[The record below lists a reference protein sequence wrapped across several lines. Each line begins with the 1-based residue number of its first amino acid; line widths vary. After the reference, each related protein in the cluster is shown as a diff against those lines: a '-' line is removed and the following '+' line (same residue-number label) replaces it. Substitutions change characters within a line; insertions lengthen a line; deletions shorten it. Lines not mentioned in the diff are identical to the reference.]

1 MIFLKKGGEKME
13 RYEIGGMS
21 CGACVARVEKAIMA
35 VDGVDSCAVNLLTH
49 SAVVDGSA
57 SADKIIDAVRE
68 AGYTA
73 LKIDENAQ
81 ISDTSARFLDTEAPK
96 LRKRFFLS
104 IGFLAVLMY
113 ISMGYTMWKF
123 PLPTILTKY
132 PVAIASLQ
140 AVLALAI
147 MVINGNFFVNGV
159 RAIINRS
166 PNMDTLVALGSG
178 VSWGYS
184 LYLLILMIFASDK
197 AHYLH
202 ELYFESSAMIVTLI
216 TIGKI
221 LEARAKGRT
230 TSALKALMDLTP
242 KLATVIR
249 ADKEITI
256 SASELTRGDIFV
268 VRNGE
273 SIPADAVIIE
283 GEASIDE
290 ASLTGESVPVDKRAG
305 DIVSASA
312 INCAGFIKCRAERT
326 GNETVIAQIIKT
338 VSDATAT
345 KAPIAKIADR
355 VSGIFVPTIIL
366 IALIVSGIWLI
377 LDAEIGYAIGR
388 GISVLVISCPCA
400 LGLATPVAIMVGSG
414 VGAKNGVLFK
424 TAEALELVGRA
435 QIVAFDK
442 TGTLTSGQMRVS
454 EIVPIDS
461 IDASAL
467 VSLALSAE
475 QKSEHP
481 LARAIMK
488 KGEEMGVSYD
498 TATEF
503 SSLTGS
509 GVVAVVNGDKIV
521 GGRADFVSNYA
532 HIPEDFAKKALEMA
546 TKGATPLYF
555 AKNGEFIGIISVRD
569 TIKETSARA
578 IEWLKKN
585 GLRPVMI
592 TGDNEHTARAIATEI
607 GIDEVISGVMPSEKE
622 RVISQLRLGGRVIMI
637 GDGVNDAP
645 ALARADVGIA
655 IGAGTDVAI
664 DTAEVVIMRGE
675 PLDACNAIR
684 LGRATLT
691 NIKENLFWAFFYNVI
706 AIPIASGALASLG
719 FTLNPM
725 LGALAMSLSSFCVV
739 MNALRLNLFKPIKGL
754 ENIEEAET
762 EENGMVTVLKVSGM
776 MCPHCEARVKSALE
790 AIEGVSEAKPNHKKS
805 VVKITFNEGVDI
817 DVLKATIAEAG
828 YKVE

>member
-1 MIFLKKGGEKME
+1 MEK
-13 RYEIGGMS
+13 YEIGGMS
-21 CGACVARVEKAIMA
+21 CSACVARVEKAIKA
-35 VDGVDSCAVNLLTH
+35 IDGVENCAVNLLTH
-49 SAVVDGSA
+49 SAIVEGSA
-57 SADKIIDAVRE
+57 SADSIIGAVRE

-73 LKIDENAQ
+73 TKIDENLQ
-81 ISDTSARFLDTEAPK
+81 NSDTSERFLDKETPM

-104 IGFLAVLMY
+104 VGFLLVLMY
-113 ISMGYTMWKF
+113 LSMGYTMWGF
-123 PLPTILTKY
+123 PLPSFLTKY
-132 PVAIASLQ
+132 PVAIAILQ
-140 AVLALAI
+140 AVLSLVV
-147 MVINGNFFVNGV
+147 MVINGKFFVNGV
-159 RAIINRS
+159 RAILGRS

-184 LYLLILMIFASDK
+184 IYILIVMSLSPDK

-230 TSALKALMDLTP
+230 TSALKSLMDLTP
-242 KLATVIR
+242 RLATVIR
-249 ADKEITI
+249 GDKEVTI
-256 SASELTRGDIFV
+256 PASELVRGDIFV
-268 VRNGE
+268 IRNGE

-283 GEASIDE
+283 GDASIDE
-290 ASLTGESVPVDKRAG
+290 SSLTGESVPVDKRVG
-305 DIVSASA
+305 DIVSAST
-312 INCAGFIKCRAERT
+312 INRSGFIKCRAERT

-345 KAPIAKIADR
+345 KAPIAKIADH
-355 VSGIFVPTIIL
+355 VSGIFVPTIIT
-366 IALIVSGIWLI
+366 IALIVTGIWLI
-377 LDAEIGYAIGR
+377 LDAGIGYAIGR

-424 TAEALELVGRA
+424 SAEALEGVGRA

-442 TGTLTSGQMRVS
+442 TGTITSGEMRVS
-454 EIVPIDS
+454 EVVP
-461 IDASAL
+461 AYAL
-467 VSLALSAE
+467 TPTELLSLALSAE
-475 QKSEHP
+475 EKSEHP

-488 KGEEMGVSYD
+488 KGEEQKISFK
-498 TATEF
+498 TADEF
-503 SSLTGS
+503 SSSTGS
-509 GVVAVVNGDKIV
+509 GVIALVNGDKIV
-521 GGRADFVSNYA
+521 GGKADFVSNYA
-532 HIPEDFAKKALEMA
+532 HIPEGFAKKAQEIA
-546 TKGATPLYF
+546 QNGATPLYF
-555 AKNGEFIGIISVRD
+555 AKNGEFVGIISIRD
-569 TIKETSARA
+569 TIKQTSAEA
-578 IEWLKKN
+578 IAWLKKN
-585 GLRPVMI
+585 GYRTVMI
-592 TGDNEHTARAIATEI
+592 TGDNELTARAIADEI
-607 GIDEVISGVMPSEKE
+607 GIDEVIAGVLPTEKE
-622 RVISQLRLGGRVIMI
+622 RVISELRLGGKVIMI

-684 LGRATLT
+684 LGRKTLT
-691 NIKENLFWAFFYNVI
+691 NIRENLFWAFFYNVI

-725 LGALAMSLSSFCVV
+725 IGALAMSLSSFCVV
-739 MNALRLNLFKPIKGL
+739 MNALRLNFFKPIKRL
-754 ENIEEAET
+754 ESIENEET
-762 EENGMVTVLKVSGM
+762 EDDEMVTVLKVSGM

-790 AIEGVSEAKPNHKKS
+790 AVEGIKEAKPNHKKGI
-805 VVKITFNEGVDI
+805 VKISFDKGANIEALVDMAKKTVT
-817 DVLKATIAEAG
+817 DAG